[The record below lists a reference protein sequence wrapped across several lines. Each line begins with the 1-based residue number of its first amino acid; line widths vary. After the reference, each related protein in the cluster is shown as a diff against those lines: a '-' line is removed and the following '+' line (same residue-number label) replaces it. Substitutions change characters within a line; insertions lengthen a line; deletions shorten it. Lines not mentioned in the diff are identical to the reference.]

1 MPQQPVFEQPVIE
14 QTQSAKGSKGS
25 KDGKKEKIKRVCLV
39 EENIQMTPEEIA
51 TYKQMQKERF
61 EMAE

>member
-1 MPQQPVFEQPVIE
+1 MIGQS
-14 QTQSAKGSKGS
+14 QSAKGSKGS